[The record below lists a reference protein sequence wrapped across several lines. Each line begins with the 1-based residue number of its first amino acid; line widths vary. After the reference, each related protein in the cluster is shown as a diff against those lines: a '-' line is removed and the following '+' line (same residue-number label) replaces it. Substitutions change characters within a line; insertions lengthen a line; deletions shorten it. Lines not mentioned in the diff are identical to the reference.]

1 MKMVL
6 AFVGPALLI
15 AGAARAAPPEA
26 PYRALG
32 TEPGWTLSI
41 DHGLIR
47 YVGDYGRTR
56 ITTAAPEA
64 RPSFNGRRY
73 VTPRITI
80 DVTRAPCNDGMS
92 DRQFPERVMV
102 TVGRRTV
109 HGCGGE
115 PVIAPARMP
124 VIEGRWL
131 VETID
136 GHALR
141 GGRPA
146 TISFID
152 GRISGNSG
160 CNSFGGSFRFAHGTL
175 TAGPLIS
182 TKMACIG
189 PVMIEEQAILQLLG
203 QPLSARAAR
212 DGKLVLSAG
221 GARTMILAPARR
233 GFPQS

>member
-6 AFVGPALLI
+6 AFVAPALLI

-80 DVTRAPCNDGMS
+80 DITRAPCNDGMS